1 MNIKDILSPGEEV
14 LFKSQ
19 QCRWM
24 PGGKEITPS
33 EIFITNQRIIIE
45 TSAMLGLRKDYQ
57 DLHFSD
63 VEGIELKKGILSS
76 SVIIKSR
83 FKGDV
88 FIKSIPKGQAQ
99 HVEQII
105 NQYTNSYRYGAGG
118 SPK

>member
-1 MNIKDILSPGEEV
+1 MNVKDILSQGEEL

-33 EIFITNQRIIIE
+33 EIFVTNQRIIIE
-45 TSAMLGLRKDYQ
+45 TSTMLGLHKDFQ
-57 DLHFSD
+57 DLHYSD

-76 SVIIKSR
+76 TLIIKSR

-88 FIKSIPKGQAQ
+88 HINAIPKKQAGN
-99 HVEQII
+99 VEQII
-105 NQYTNSYRYGAGG
+105 NEGINRYGYGRG
-118 SPK
+118 SK